1 MQIHTPAFRRSLLV
15 FLALIALAAGLSGCT
30 KKRASMAHTKANKLV
45 AEARERDAEKH
56 APDLLK
62 QAEEKITGAQQK
74 FDGGDFATALIEAK
88 AACDSAKGLLD
99 QTEQM
104 QARARKAEADK
115 DIQAATEN
123 QETGSEQFIKA
134 SEANTKA
141 QEYLDKGKFTKCT
154 DACNT
159 VRDNINVVLSARRE
173 AAEKKLAEVTDFQ
186 KMLVD
191 KLLGPEKAP
200 SETTAFEAKFKEYAG
215 MVTDRKYVASEPVY
229 EEVKKLAA
237 EAEAVALRKIATE
250 EIQNLTQKL
259 LRAEMVEAKIYH
271 AADLSASQAEFDAM
285 VKNVEAK
292 EFRQAIAQA
301 EVLHKNLDAL
311 ILESRRSGAQ
321 DRMGKLKTRIDKLQT
336 EKVEQYLP
344 NRVESI
350 VAMQTKGAEEL
361 ATDKFD
367 ECKASADQALQTADA
382 LILDFKRE
390 VEREL
395 LDAETKLGQA
405 DTFLKKMAAIF
416 EQQTSDSADPLDKAF
431 EQKKTSRRV
440 ELEEIAKNAEVQLAK
455 AKTFSEGEAFSS
467 AIETSRLVSNRAG
480 RVVHD
485 VYQVVAH
492 NTLLELSKAVSDTEA
507 DGAAEFAPVELENT
521 KKTMA
526 DARQMMRDQDAKE
539 AQAGPDAPL
548 SPDAFQPAMARISE
562 ARTDLETVFYQMKE
576 AISGKIAEARSAIG
590 EAEGNQANV
599 HAMGAVTTSR
609 QVLQESESLLT
620 DGKHYAAARKAEE
633 ARRLALEA
641 SVKAIR
647 NWAEQEMTGAKAEL
661 RKAVEAQADQHNAPR
676 YQEALSQMAAA
687 EEFFATAARTSDLA
701 EASQAFGRA
710 KEKAA
715 EARKQAEE
723 VRMGRLTESRE
734 TITTAKRFGAWEH
747 DYPVLVQS
755 ITLAKRSFEAMQAGE
770 YAKSNMLADESI
782 RLARLA
788 TAQSQRTEHVKQ
800 LNKVDLQV
808 KQALAEGPVYYRR
821 DELIALVTRLRNVRD
836 QYRTEKHEDISV
848 QIAELENE
856 LFRLAQSTPEV
867 FNQSLTKEKARFE
880 DLDKRG
886 GREFADKQMEKAGFL
901 LRHADLDFRNKAYES
916 SYRNLKGAE
925 QLLTFVEERYA
936 SHDFAVDAL
945 DLMKDFES
953 ALREVDLLTEIPRE
967 QFNRLYELDDKNR
980 MGGAVIA
987 GVDLPEFRRQMEAVL
1002 KKSKSLDY
1010 PPAMAETYARFA
1022 KMIAMADSASS
1033 NFEKFTII
1041 NHFSVK
1047 EGQMIVNNA
1056 FNQIEEAK
1064 KMRDAVADELE
1075 NKGLLENLA
1084 RARRLMGK

>member
-1 MQIHTPAFRRSLLV
+1 MQIHTPVFRRSLLV
-15 FLALIALAAGLSGCT
+15 FLALFALAAGLSGCT
-30 KKRASMAHTKANKLV
+30 KKRASMAQTKASKLV

-62 QAEEKITGAQQK
+62 QADEKITSAKAK
-74 FDGGDFATALIEAK
+74 FDGGDFATALIESK

-104 QARARKAEADK
+104 QARARKADADK

-123 QETGSEQFIKA
+123 QETGSEQFTKA

-141 QEYLDKGKFTKCT
+141 QTYLDKGKFTKCT
-154 DACNT
+154 DACNI
-159 VRDNINVVLSARRE
+159 VRDNINVVLAPRRE
-173 AAEKKLAEVTDFQ
+173 AAEKKVAEVTDFE
-186 KMLVD
+186 KALVD
-191 KLLGPEKAP
+191 KLQGPTKAP
-200 SETTAFEAKFKEYAG
+200 NETTAFEAKFKEFST
-215 MVTDRKYVASEPVY
+215 MVADRKYVASEPVY
-229 EEVKKLAA
+229 EEVKKLGA
-237 EAEAVALRKIATE
+237 EAEMVALRQNSTDA
-250 EIQNLTQKL
+250 IQGLTAKL
-259 LRAEMVEAKIYH
+259 KRANAVEAKIYH
-271 AADLSASQAEFDAM
+271 PTVQTECQADFDTL

-292 EFRQAIAQA
+292 EYRQALAQA
-301 EVLHKNLDAL
+301 DVLDKKLDSL

-321 DRMGKLKTRIDKLQT
+321 DRLTKLKVRIDKLQT

-344 NRVESI
+344 NRMEGI
-350 VAMQTKGAEEL
+350 LAMQVKGSEEFT
-361 ATDKFD
+361 TDKFD
-367 ECKASADQALQTADA
+367 ECKASADQGLQTADA

-405 DTFLKKMAAIF
+405 DTFLKKMATIF
-416 EQQTSDSADPLDKAF
+416 EQQSSDGADPLDKAF
-431 EQKKTSRRV
+431 EQKKASRRV

-467 AIETSRLVSNRAG
+467 AIDTSRLVSNRAG

-492 NTLLELSKAVSDTEA
+492 NTLLELSKAVSGVEG

-521 KKTMA
+521 KKTMT
-526 DARQMMRDQDAKE
+526 DARQMMRDQDTKE

-548 SPDAFQPAMARISE
+548 SPDAFQPAMAKISE

-576 AISGKIAEARSAIG
+576 FISGKIAEARNAIG

-609 QVLQESESLLT
+609 QVLQESESLLAN
-620 DGKHYAAARKAEE
+620 GSHSAAARKAEE
-633 ARRLALEA
+633 ARKLALEA

-647 NWAEQEMTGAKAEL
+647 NWAEQEMTGAKVEL
-661 RKAVEAQADQHNAPR
+661 RKAVEAQADQHNAKR

-687 EEFFATAARTSDLA
+687 EDFFATAAKTADLA

-710 KEKAA
+710 KEKAT

-747 DYPVLVQS
+747 DYPILVQS
-755 ITLAKRSFEAMQAGE
+755 ITLAKRSFEAMQTGE

-782 RLARLA
+782 RLAKQA
-788 TAQSQRTEHVKQ
+788 TEQSQRTEHAQQ
-800 LNKVDLQV
+800 LDKVDQQV
-808 KQALAEGPVYYRR
+808 KQALAEGPVYYKR
-821 DELIALVTRLRNVRD
+821 DELIALVTRLRNVRE
-836 QYRTEKHEDISV
+836 QYSPEKHEDISV
-848 QIAELENE
+848 QISELENE

-867 FNQSLTKEKARFE
+867 FSQSLTTEKARFE

-886 GREFADKQMEKAGFL
+886 AREFADKQMEKAGFL

-925 QLLTFVEERYA
+925 QLLTYVEERYA
-936 SHDFAVDAL
+936 SHDFAVSAL
-945 DLMKDFES
+945 DLMKDFET
-953 ALREVDLLTEIPRE
+953 ALRQADLLTQIPRA
-967 QFNRLYELDDKNR
+967 QFNRLYELDDTNR
-980 MGGAVIA
+980 MGGAVLA
-987 GVDLPEFRRQMEAVL
+987 GVDLPEFRRQMEAVR
-1002 KKSKSLDY
+1002 KKSKSLEY
-1010 PPAMAETYARFA
+1010 PPAMAELYARFLE
-1022 KMIAMADSASS
+1022 MIETADRASS

-1041 NHFSVK
+1041 NHFSKK
-1047 EGQMIVNNA
+1047 EGQQIVDNA
-1056 FNQIEEAK
+1056 FNQIEKAK
-1064 KMRDAVADELE
+1064 KMRDGVADDLE
-1075 NKGLLENLA
+1075 KKGLLEHLA

>member
-15 FLALIALAAGLSGCT
+15 FLALIVVAAGLSGGT
-30 KKRASMAHTKANKLV
+30 KKRASMAHTKASKLL

-62 QAEEKITGAQQK
+62 QAEEKIAGAQQR

-88 AACDSAKGLLD
+88 AACDSAKTLLD

-123 QETGSEQFIKA
+123 QETGSEQFTKA
-134 SEANTKA
+134 SEANAKA
-141 QEYLDKGKFTKCT
+141 QEYLNKSKYTKCT
-154 DACNT
+154 DACNI
-159 VRDNINVVLSARRE
+159 VRDNINVVLAPRRE
-173 AAEKKLAEVTDFQ
+173 AAEKKLAEVTEFE
-186 KMLVD
+186 KMLVE
-191 KLLGPEKAP
+191 KLLGPQKAP
-200 SETTAFEAKFKEYAG
+200 SETTAFEAKFKEYSG
-215 MVTDRKYVASEPVY
+215 MIQERKYLASVPVY
-229 EEVKKLAA
+229 EELKKLAA
-237 EAEAVALRKIATE
+237 EAETVALRQIATE

-259 LRAEMVEAKIYH
+259 QRAEAVEAKIYH
-271 AADLSASQAEFDAM
+271 VANQTACEADFDAM

-292 EFRQAIAQA
+292 EYRQAIAQA
-301 EVLHKNLDAL
+301 EVLHKNLDSL

-321 DRMGKLKTRIDKLQT
+321 DRMGKLDTRIKKLQA

-344 NRVESI
+344 NRIAGI
-350 VAMQTKGAEEL
+350 VTMQDKASQEL
-361 ATDKFD
+361 AADRFD
-367 ECKASADQALQTADA
+367 ECKVAADEALQVADA

-416 EQQTSDSADPLDKAF
+416 EQQSSDAADPLDKAF
-431 EQKKTSRRV
+431 EQKKASRRV
-440 ELEEIAKNAEVQLAK
+440 ELEDLAKNAEVQLAK
-455 AKTFSEGEAFSS
+455 AKTFSADEAFSAS
-467 AIETSRLVSNRAG
+467 IETSRLVSNRAG

-492 NTLLELSKAVSDTEA
+492 NTLLELAKAVSETEG

-526 DARQMMRDQDAKE
+526 DARQMMRDQDTKE
-539 AQAGPDAPL
+539 AQAGPDAPVA
-548 SPDAFQPAMARISE
+548 PDAFQPAMSKISE
-562 ARTDLETVFYQMKE
+562 ARTDLETVFFQMKE
-576 AISGKIAEARSAIG
+576 SISGKIAEARSAIG

-609 QVLQESESLLT
+609 QVLQEAESLLAN
-620 DGKHYAAARKAEE
+620 GQHNAAARKAEE
-633 ARRLALEA
+633 AQRLALEA

-647 NWAEQEMTGAKAEL
+647 NWAEQEMAGAKTQL

-687 EEFFATAARTSDLA
+687 EEFFAAAARTSNLA

-747 DYPVLVQS
+747 DYPVLVRS
-755 ITLAKRSFEAMQAGE
+755 IALAKRSFEAMQVGE

-782 RLARLA
+782 RLAKMA
-788 TAQSQRTEHVKQ
+788 TVQSQKTEHAKQ
-800 LNKVDLQV
+800 LNKVDQQV
-808 KQALAEGPVYYRR
+808 KQALAQGPVYYKR
-821 DELIALVTRLRNVRD
+821 DELIELVTRLRNVRD
-836 QYRTEKHEDISV
+836 QYTPEKHEDISV

-867 FNQSLTKEKARFE
+867 FQQSLQTETARFE

-886 GREFADKQMEKAGFL
+886 AREFADKQMEKAGFL

-936 SHDFAVDAL
+936 SHDFAISAL
-945 DLMKDFES
+945 DLMKDFEE
-953 ALREVDLLTEIPRE
+953 ALREVDILSQIPRE
-967 QFNRLYELDDKNR
+967 QFNRLYELDDANR
-980 MGGAVIA
+980 TGGAVIS
-987 GVDLPEFRRQMEAVL
+987 GVDLPEFRRQMEAVR
-1002 KKSKSLDY
+1002 KKSRSLEY
-1010 PPAMAETYARFA
+1010 PPAMAETYARFVE
-1022 KMIAMADSASS
+1022 MIATADRASS

-1041 NHFSVK
+1041 NHFSAK
-1047 EGQMIVNNA
+1047 EGQQIVNNA
-1056 FNQIEEAK
+1056 FNQIESAK

-1075 NKGLLENLA
+1075 NQGLLEHLA

>member
-15 FLALIALAAGLSGCT
+15 FLALVALAAGLSGCT
-30 KKRASMAHTKANKLV
+30 KKRASMAQTKASKLV

-56 APDLLK
+56 VPDLLK
-62 QAEEKITGAQQK
+62 QADEKIASARQK
-74 FDGGDFATALIEAK
+74 FDGGDFATALIESK
-88 AACDSAKGLLD
+88 AACDSAKALLD

-115 DIQAATEN
+115 DIQAANEN
-123 QETGSEQFIKA
+123 QETGSEQFTKA
-134 SEANTKA
+134 NEANAKA
-141 QEYLDKGKFTKCT
+141 QTYLDKGKFTKCT
-154 DACNT
+154 DACNV

-173 AAEKKLAEVTDFQ
+173 AAEKKLAEVTEFE
-186 KMLVD
+186 KMLVE

-200 SETTAFEAKFKEYAG
+200 SETTLFEAKFKEYSG
-215 MVTDRKYVASEPVY
+215 MVTERKYVASEPVY

-237 EAEAVALRKIATE
+237 EAEAVALRKLATE
-250 EIQNLTQKL
+250 EIQNLTVKL
-259 LRAEMVEAKIYH
+259 QRAETVEAKIYH
-271 AADLSASQAEFDAM
+271 PNVQTECQADFDAM
-285 VKNVEAK
+285 VKNTEAK

-301 EVLHKNLDAL
+301 EVLHRKLDSL

-321 DRMGKLKTRIDKLQT
+321 DRVTKLDTRINKLQT
-336 EKVEQYLP
+336 EKVEQYVP
-344 NRVESI
+344 NRLEPI
-350 VAMQTKGAEEL
+350 LGAQTKAREEF
-361 ATDKFD
+361 ATDRFD
-367 ECKASADQALQTADA
+367 ECKSSADQGLQTADA

-390 VEREL
+390 VEREQ

-416 EQQTSDSADPLDKAF
+416 EQQTSDAADPLDKAF
-431 EQKKTSRRV
+431 EQKKVSRRV

-455 AKTFSEGEAFSS
+455 AKTFSADEAFSS

-492 NTLLELSKAVSDTEA
+492 NTLLELGKAVSDTEA

-539 AQAGPDAPL
+539 TQAAPDAPVA
-548 SPDAFQPAMARISE
+548 PDAFQPAMSKISE

-576 AISGKIAEARSAIG
+576 SISGKITEARSAIG

-609 QVLQESESLLT
+609 QVLQESESLLAN
-620 DGKHYAAARKAEE
+620 GKHYAAARKAEE

-647 NWAEQEMTGAKAEL
+647 TWAEQEMAGAKTEL

-687 EEFFATAARTSDLA
+687 EDFFATAAKASDLA
-701 EASQAFGRA
+701 AASQAFGRA
-710 KEKAA
+710 REKAA

-770 YAKSNMLADESI
+770 YAKSNMLADESV
-782 RLARLA
+782 RLARQA
-788 TAQSQRTEHVKQ
+788 TVQSQRTEHAQQ
-800 LNKVDLQV
+800 LGKVDQQV

-821 DELIALVTRLRNVRD
+821 DELIALVTRLRDVRD
-836 QYRTEKHEDISV
+836 KYTPEKHEDISV
-848 QIAELENE
+848 QISELENE

-880 DLDKRG
+880 ELDKRG

-925 QLLTFVEERYA
+925 QLLTYVEERYA
-936 SHDFAVDAL
+936 SHDFAVSAL
-945 DLMKDFES
+945 DLMKDFET
-953 ALREVDLLTEIPRE
+953 ALREVDLLTSIPRE
-967 QFNRLYELDDKNR
+967 QFKRLHELDDTNR
-980 MGGAVIA
+980 MGGAVLT

-1002 KKSKSLDY
+1002 KKSKTLEC
-1010 PPAMAETYARFA
+1010 PPAMAETYARFTA
-1022 KMIAMADSASS
+1022 MIAMADRSSS

-1041 NHFSVK
+1041 NHFSAK
-1047 EGQMIVNNA
+1047 EGQMIVDNA

-1064 KMRDAVADELE
+1064 RMRDVVADELE
-1075 NKGLLENLA
+1075 KKGLLEHLA